1 MKMKAALVTDVEKVS
16 IEEIER
22 PVIKDDEVLIKVK
35 TVGVC
40 GSDLHLFR
48 GTHAFRKPPA
58 ILGHEIAGE
67 VVEIG
72 KRVRN
77 LKVGDR
83 VTVEPQYGCG
93 ECEFCRQ
100 GLINL
105 CTKKIVPG
113 TAKWIG
119 VFVEYFNAPEKT
131 VYKLND
137 SVSYPMGTMIEP
149 LAVAVRAFRRAT
161 VKEKDCVV
169 ILGSGTIGLLCLVV
183 ARQMGYKTIICT
195 DTAQFNLDMALK
207 HGATLAINPLEVDV
221 VEAVKKLTDGKGA
234 DLALVAAGAN
244 NILDQA
250 SACVRKRGE
259 IGVIAMITEKI
270 PFYSYQIV
278 FNEQTMYGA
287 MTYATPDFKEAAEM
301 INGGLDLSDFITQ
314 TMDLEHTQEGL
325 GVLSQKK
332 ENVVKVMIELEN

>member
-1 MKMKAALVTDVEKVS
+1 MKMKAALVTDVQKVS

-22 PVIKDDEVLIKVK
+22 PLIKDDEVLIKTK

-58 ILGHEIAGE
+58 ILGHEIAGD
-67 VVEIG
+67 VVDIG
-72 KRVRN
+72 KDVKHI
-77 LKVGDR
+77 KVGDR

-100 GLINL
+100 GLVNL
-105 CTKKIVPG
+105 CAKKVVPG

-119 VFVEYFNAPEKT
+119 VFVQYFNAPEKT

-137 SVSYPMGTMIEP
+137 SISYKMGTMIEP
-149 LAVAVRAFRRAT
+149 LAVAVRALRRAT

-183 ARQMGYKTIICT
+183 AKQMGYKKIVCT
-195 DTAQFNLDMALK
+195 DTAKFNLDMAIK
-207 HGATLAINPLEVDV
+207 HGATIAINPLENDV

-234 DLALVAAGAN
+234 DLALIAAGAN
-244 NILDQA
+244 NIVDQA
-250 SACVRKRGE
+250 SACVRKHGE
-259 IGVIAMITEKI
+259 IGVIAMITEKV

-287 MTYATPDFKEAAEM
+287 MTYATSDFREAAEM
-301 INGGLDLSDFITQ
+301 INSGLDLNDFVTQ
-314 TMDLEHTQEGL
+314 TMDLDHTQEGL
-325 GVLSQKK
+325 DVLSQKK
-332 ENVVKVMIELEN
+332 ENVVKVMIEL

>member
-1 MKMKAALVTDVEKVS
+1 MKAALVTDVEKVS
-16 IEEIER
+16 IDEVER
-22 PVIKDDEVLIKVK
+22 PQIKDDEVLIKTK

-58 ILGHEIAGE
+58 ILGHEIAGD
-67 VVEIG
+67 VVDIG
-72 KRVRN
+72 KNVRHI
-77 LKVGDR
+77 KVGDR

-105 CTKKIVPG
+105 CAKKVVPG

-119 VFVEYFNAPEKT
+119 VFVQYFNAPEKT
-131 VYKLND
+131 VYKLNN
-137 SVSYPMGTMIEP
+137 SVSYKMGTMIEP
-149 LAVAVRAFRRAT
+149 LAVAVRALRRAT
-161 VKEKDCVV
+161 VKEKDCIV

-183 ARQMGYKTIICT
+183 AKQMGYKKIVCT
-195 DTAQFNLDMALK
+195 DTAKFNLDMAIK
-207 HGATLAINPLEVDV
+207 HGATIAINPLQNDV
-221 VEAVKKLTDGKGA
+221 VEAVKKLTEGRGA
-234 DLALVAAGAN
+234 DLALIAAGAN
-244 NILDQA
+244 NIIDQA

-259 IGVIAMITEKI
+259 IGVIAMITEKV

-287 MTYATPDFKEAAEM
+287 MTYATSDFKEAAAM
-301 INGGLDLSDFITQ
+301 INGGLDLSDFVTQ
-314 TMDLEHTQEGL
+314 TMDLDHTQEGL
-325 GVLSQKK
+325 DVLSQKK
-332 ENVVKVMIELEN
+332 ENVVKVMIEL

>member
-1 MKMKAALVTDVEKVS
+1 MKMKAALVTDVETVS
-16 IEEIER
+16 IQDIDR
-22 PVIKDDEVLIKVK
+22 PLIKDDEVLIAVK

-58 ILGHEIAGE
+58 ILGHEIAGDIVE
-67 VVEIG
+67 VG
-72 KRVRN
+72 KNVQGY
-77 LKVGDR
+77 KVGDR

-93 ECEFCRQ
+93 ECEYCREGQ
-100 GLINL
+100 VNL
-105 CTKKIVPG
+105 CASKVVPG
-113 TAKWIG
+113 TPKWIG
-119 VFVEYFNAPEKT
+119 VFVQYFNAPAHT
-131 VYKLND
+131 LYKLNE

-149 LAVAVRAFRRAT
+149 LAVAVRALRRAT
-161 VKEKDCVV
+161 VREKDCLV

-183 ARQMGYKTIICT
+183 AKLMGYQKIVCT
-195 DTAQFNLDMALK
+195 DTAPFNLEMARK
-207 HGATLAINPLEVDV
+207 HGATVAINPLTTDV
-221 VEAVKKLTDGKGA
+221 VATVKELTNGRGA

-250 SACVRKRGE
+250 SSCVRKRGE

-287 MTYATPDFKEAAEM
+287 MTYGTPDFQEAARLV
-301 INGGLDLSDFITQ
+301 NDGLDLSDFVTQ

-325 GVLSQKK
+325 DVLSQKK
-332 ENVVKVMIELEN
+332 EDVVKVMIEV

>member
-1 MKMKAALVTDVEKVS
+1 MKAALVTDVEKVS

-22 PVIKDDEVLIKVK
+22 PQIKDDEVLIKTK

-58 ILGHEIAGE
+58 ILGHEIAGD
-67 VVEIG
+67 VVDVG
-72 KRVRN
+72 KDVKHV
-77 LKVGDR
+77 KVGDR

-100 GLINL
+100 GLVNL
-105 CTKKIVPG
+105 CAKKVVPG

-119 VFVEYFNAPEKT
+119 VFVQYFNAPEKT

-137 SVSYPMGTMIEP
+137 AVSYKMGTMIEP
-149 LAVAVRAFRRAT
+149 LAVAVRALRRAT

-183 ARQMGYKTIICT
+183 AKQMGYKKIVCT
-195 DTAQFNLDMALK
+195 DTAKFNLDMAIK
-207 HGATLAINPLEVDV
+207 HGATIAINPLENDV

-234 DLALVAAGAN
+234 DLALIAAGAN
-244 NILDQA
+244 NIIDQA

-259 IGVIAMITEKI
+259 IGVIAMITEKV

-287 MTYATPDFKEAAEM
+287 MTYATCDFKEAAEM
-301 INGGLDLSDFITQ
+301 INGGLDLNDFVTQ
-314 TMDLEHTQEGL
+314 AMDLDHTQEGL
-325 GVLSQKK
+325 DVLSQKK
-332 ENVVKVMIELEN
+332 ENVVKVMIEL

>member
-1 MKMKAALVTDVEKVS
+1 V
-16 IEEIER
+16 R
-22 PVIKDDEVLIKVK
+22 

-72 KRVRN
+72 KDVRDIRP
-77 LKVGDR
+77 GDR

-100 GLINL
+100 GQVNL
-105 CTKKIVPG
+105 CPAKVVPG

-119 VFVEYFNAPEKT
+119 VFVQYFNAPEKT

-137 SVSYPMGTMIEP
+137 AVSYEMGTMIEP
-149 LAVAVRAFRRAT
+149 LAVAVRALRQAS
-161 VKEKDCVV
+161 VKERDCVL
-169 ILGSGTIGLLCLVV
+169 ILGAGTIGLLCLVM
-183 ARQMGYKTIICT
+183 AKRMGYGKIVCT
-195 DTAQFNLDMALK
+195 DPERFNLDMALR
-207 HGATLAINPLEVDV
+207 HGATLALDPLDTDV
-221 VEAVKKLTDGKGA
+221 VDAVKKLTGGKGA
-234 DLALVAAGAN
+234 DLALVAAGAA

-250 SACVRKRGE
+250 SACVKKRGE
-259 IGVIAMITEKI
+259 IGVIAMITERI

-278 FNEQTMYGA
+278 FNEQRMYGS
-287 MTYATPDFKEAAEM
+287 MTYATSDFREAAEM
-301 INGGLDLSDFITQ
+301 INGGLDLKDFITQ

-325 GVLSQKK
+325 EVLSRKK
-332 ENVVKVMIELEN
+332 EGVVKVMIRV

>member
-83 VTVEPQYGCG
+83 VTVEPQLWLWRVRILPPRPDQPVY
-93 ECEFCRQ
+93 EENR
-100 GLINL
+100 
-105 CTKKIVPG
+105 PG

-250 SACVRKRGE
+250 SACVRKRGRLRHCHDH
-259 IGVIAMITEKI
+259 GKDSV
-270 PFYSYQIV
+270 
-278 FNEQTMYGA
+278 
-287 MTYATPDFKEAAEM
+287 
-301 INGGLDLSDFITQ
+301 LLLSDRLQRT
-314 TMDLEHTQEGL
+314 DH
-325 GVLSQKK
+325 VRCDD
-332 ENVVKVMIELEN
+332 VCHP

>member
-1 MKMKAALVTDVEKVS
+1 MKMKAAFVTDVGKVS

-22 PVIKDDEVLIKVK
+22 PSIRDDEVLIRVR

-58 ILGHEIAGE
+58 ILGHEIAGD

-72 KRVRN
+72 KDVRDIR
-77 LKVGDR
+77 LGDR
-83 VTVEPQYGCG
+83 VTVEPQYGCR
-93 ECEFCRQ
+93 ECDFCRQ
-100 GLINL
+100 GLVNL
-105 CTKKIVPG
+105 CSSKVVPG

-119 VFVEYFNAPEKT
+119 VFVQYFNAPEKT

-137 SVSYPMGTMIEP
+137 AVSYEMGTMIEP
-149 LAVAVRAFRRAT
+149 LAVAVRALRRAT

-169 ILGSGTIGLLCLVV
+169 ILGAGTIGLLCLVV
-183 ARQMGYKTIICT
+183 AKHLGYRKIVCT
-195 DTAQFNLDMALK
+195 DTARFNLDMAIK
-207 HGATLAINPLEVDV
+207 SGATLALDPLETDV
-221 VEAVKKLTDGKGA
+221 VDAVKKLTGGKGA
-234 DLALVAAGAN
+234 DLALVAAGAA

-250 SACVRKRGE
+250 SACVRKHGE

-278 FNEQTMYGA
+278 FNEQTMYGS
-287 MTYATPDFKEAAEM
+287 MTYATNDFREAADM
-301 INGGLDLSDFITQ
+301 INSGLDLTDFITQ
-314 TMDLEHTQEGL
+314 TMDIDHTQEGL
-325 GVLSQKK
+325 DILSQKK
-332 ENVVKVMIELEN
+332 EDVVKVMIEL

>member
-1 MKMKAALVTDVEKVS
+1 MKMKAALVTGIEEVS

-22 PVIKDDEVLIKVK
+22 PIIKDDEVLIKVK

-58 ILGHEIAGE
+58 ILGHEIAGDI
-67 VVEIG
+67 VGIG
-72 KRVRN
+72 KNVRN
-77 LKVGDR
+77 LEVGDR

-93 ECEFCRQ
+93 ECEYCRQ
-100 GLINL
+100 DLINL

-137 SVSYPMGTMIEP
+137 NVSYPMGAMIEP
-149 LAVAVRAFRRAT
+149 LAVAVRALRRT
-161 VKEKDCVV
+161 RVKEKDCLV

-183 ARQMGYKTIICT
+183 AKQMGYKTIVCT

-207 HGATLAINPLEVDV
+207 YGATLAINPITVDV
-221 VEAVKKLTDGKGA
+221 IETVKQLTNGKGA

-250 SACVRKRGE
+250 SACVRKQGE
-259 IGVIAMITEKI
+259 VGIIAMITENI

-287 MTYATPDFKEAAEM
+287 MTYSTSDFRKAVEM
-301 INGGLDLSDFITQ
+301 INGGLDLSDFVTQ

-325 GVLSQKK
+325 NILSQKK
-332 ENVVKVMIELEN
+332 ENVVKVMIKLNS

>member
-1 MKMKAALVTDVEKVS
+1 MKMKAALVTGIGKVS
-16 IEEIER
+16 IEEIEC
-22 PVIKDDEVLIKVK
+22 PAIKDDEVLIKVK
-35 TVGVC
+35 TAGVC
-40 GSDLHLFR
+40 GSDLHLFQ

-67 VVEIG
+67 IVEVG
-72 KRVRN
+72 KNVRN

-83 VTVEPQYGCG
+83 VTVEPQYGCS

-105 CTKKIVPG
+105 CTKKVVPG

-119 VFVEYFNAPEKT
+119 AFVEYFNAPEKT
-131 VYKLND
+131 VYKLHE

-149 LAVAVRAFRRAT
+149 LAVAVRALHRAT
-161 VKEKDCVV
+161 VKEKECIV

-183 ARQMGYKTIICT
+183 AKQIGYKTIICT
-195 DTAQFNLDMALK
+195 DTAQFNLDMATR
-207 HGATLAINPLEVDV
+207 HGATLAISPKNIDV
-221 VEAVKKLTDGKGA
+221 SEAVKNLTGGKGA
-234 DLALVAAGAN
+234 DLALVATGAN

-250 SACVRKRGE
+250 TACVRKQGE
-259 IGVIAMITEKI
+259 IGIIAMITEKI

-287 MTYATPDFKEAAEM
+287 MTYTTSDFKKAVAM
-301 INGGLDLSDFITQ
+301 VNGGIDLSDFITQ
-314 TMDLEHTQEGL
+314 KMDLEHTQEGL
-325 GVLSQKK
+325 DILSQKK
-332 ENVVKVMIELEN
+332 ENVVKVMIEFKN

>member
-16 IEEIER
+16 IAEIEK
-22 PVIKDDEVLIKVK
+22 PVIKADEVLIKTK

-67 VVEIG
+67 VVEVG
-72 KRVRN
+72 AGVQHVKP
-77 LKVGDR
+77 GDR

-93 ECEFCRQ
+93 SCEFCQQ
-100 GLINL
+100 GLVNL
-105 CTKKIVPG
+105 CASKVVPG

-131 VYKLND
+131 IYKLND
-137 SVSYPMGTMIEP
+137 NVSYEMGTMIEP
-149 LAVAVRAFRRAT
+149 LAVAVRALRRAT

-183 ARQMGYKTIICT
+183 AKQLGYRKIVCT
-195 DTAQFNLDMALK
+195 DTAPFNLEMAMK
-207 HGATLAINPLEVDV
+207 HGATLAINPLESDV
-221 VEAVKKLTDGKGA
+221 VAAVRDLTDGKGA

-244 NILDQA
+244 DILDQA
-250 SACVRKRGE
+250 SSCVRKRGE

-270 PFYSYQIV
+270 PFYSYRIV

-287 MTYATPDFKEAAEM
+287 MTYATSDFAEAAAM
-301 INGGLDLSDFITQ
+301 VNGGLDLSDFITQ
-314 TMDLEHTQEGL
+314 RMDLAHTQQGL
-325 GVLSQKK
+325 DVLSQKK
-332 ENVVKVMIELEN
+332 ENVVKVMIEL

>member
-1 MKMKAALVTDVEKVS
+1 MKAALVTDVEKVS

-22 PVIKDDEVLIKVK
+22 PIIKDDEVLIKVK

-169 ILGSGTIGLLCLVV
+169 KLGSGTIGLLCLIV
-183 ARQMGYKTIICT
+183 ARQMG
-195 DTAQFNLDMALK
+195 
-207 HGATLAINPLEVDV
+207 
-221 VEAVKKLTDGKGA
+221 
-234 DLALVAAGAN
+234 
-244 NILDQA
+244 
-250 SACVRKRGE
+250 
-259 IGVIAMITEKI
+259 
-270 PFYSYQIV
+270 
-278 FNEQTMYGA
+278 
-287 MTYATPDFKEAAEM
+287 
-301 INGGLDLSDFITQ
+301 
-314 TMDLEHTQEGL
+314 
-325 GVLSQKK
+325 
-332 ENVVKVMIELEN
+332 

>member
-22 PVIKDDEVLIKVK
+22 PQIKDDEVLIKTK

-58 ILGHEIAGE
+58 ILGHEIAGD
-67 VVEIG
+67 VVDVG
-72 KRVRN
+72 KDVKHV
-77 LKVGDR
+77 KVGDR

-100 GLINL
+100 GLVNL
-105 CTKKIVPG
+105 CAKKVVPG

-119 VFVEYFNAPEKT
+119 VFVQYFNAPEKT

-137 SVSYPMGTMIEP
+137 AVSYKMGTMIEP
-149 LAVAVRAFRRAT
+149 LAVAVRALRRAT

-183 ARQMGYKTIICT
+183 AKQMGYKKIVCT
-195 DTAQFNLDMALK
+195 DTAKFNLDMAIK
-207 HGATLAINPLEVDV
+207 HGATIAINPLENDV
-221 VEAVKKLTDGKGA
+221 VEAVKKLTNGKGA
-234 DLALVAAGAN
+234 DLALIAAGAN
-244 NILDQA
+244 NIIDQA

-259 IGVIAMITEKI
+259 IGVIAMITEKV

-287 MTYATPDFKEAAEM
+287 MTYATCDFKEAAEM
-301 INGGLDLSDFITQ
+301 INGGLDLNDFVTQ
-314 TMDLEHTQEGL
+314 AMDLDHTQEGL
-325 GVLSQKK
+325 DVLSQKK
-332 ENVVKVMIELEN
+332 EDVVKVMIEF

>member
-1 MKMKAALVTDVEKVS
+1 MKAALVTDIKKVS
-16 IEEIER
+16 IDEIER
-22 PVIKDDEVLIKVK
+22 PQIKDDEVLIKTK

-58 ILGHEIAGE
+58 ILGHEIAGD
-67 VVEIG
+67 VVDIG
-72 KRVRN
+72 KNVRHI
-77 LKVGDR
+77 KVGDR

-100 GLINL
+100 GLVNL
-105 CTKKIVPG
+105 CAKKVVPG

-119 VFVEYFNAPEKT
+119 VFVQYFNAPEKT
-131 VYKLND
+131 VYKLDNN
-137 SVSYPMGTMIEP
+137 VSYKMGTMIEP
-149 LAVAVRAFRRAT
+149 LAVAVRALRRAT

-183 ARQMGYKTIICT
+183 AKQMGYKKIVCT
-195 DTAQFNLDMALK
+195 DTAKFNLDMAIK
-207 HGATLAINPLEVDV
+207 HGATIAINPLQNDV
-221 VEAVKKLTDGKGA
+221 VEAVKKLTEGRGA
-234 DLALVAAGAN
+234 DLALIAAGAN
-244 NILDQA
+244 NIIDQA

-259 IGVIAMITEKI
+259 IGVIAMITEKV

-287 MTYATPDFKEAAEM
+287 MTYATSDFKEAAAM
-301 INGGLDLSDFITQ
+301 INGGLDLNDFVTQ
-314 TMDLEHTQEGL
+314 TMDLDHTQEGL
-325 GVLSQKK
+325 DVLSQKR
-332 ENVVKVMIELEN
+332 ENVVKVMIEL